1 LFEKQQ
7 SIRYQSSLNNGQ
19 ASLRGIR
26 LDTQFIVSTAIILA
40 TFGIYIGIAIY
51 NKARATSDFYV
62 AGRGIPPVFNGMA
75 IGADW
80 MSAASFIGLAGTVM
94 ILGYDGLAYIMGW
107 TGGYLL
113 LTFLLAPQLRKY
125 GRYTVPEFIGDR
137 YASHTARVIAAIC
150 TIIISFTYSIG
161 QLSGSGVV
169 IGRLFEIDAKVGTL
183 IGVVLIAFYSAFGGM
198 KGITWTQVAQ
208 YIILIIAYLIPVIFM
223 SLQITGNPMP
233 WISYGDIVGKMGE
246 LDRELGISE
255 YFAPFT
261 NGTKWQ
267 FIALLFT
274 LMAGTA
280 GLPHVIVRFYT
291 VSTMKAA
298 RWSGAW
304 ALLFI
309 GLLYL
314 SAPAYAA
321 FSRFILM
328 TKVAGSNIDALPSW
342 TKSWVDTGK
351 LKVADSNGDGILQ
364 WKELIISNDI
374 VVMATPEIAN
384 LGVFVIGLVAAGA
397 MAAALSTAGGL
408 MIAISSSFAHDI
420 YYRVFKPNATE
431 KSRLAV
437 ARWSIVVATV
447 LAGLVALNPPG
458 VITQIVAWAFALA
471 SGTFFPALV
480 LGVWWK
486 RSNAKGVIAGLLF
499 GLGVTLTYIFMARAG
514 ITILGII
521 GTGAGIFGATA
532 GFLANIIVSLITK
545 APSQKLQEEVID
557 LRYPEQMTFKNGEV
571 WVDDDV
577 NLTK

>member
-1 LFEKQQ
+1 M
-7 SIRYQSSLNNGQ
+7 
-19 ASLRGIR
+19 
-26 LDTQFIVSTAIILA
+26 DTQFLVSLTIILA
-40 TFGIYIGIAIY
+40 TFALYIGIAIY
-51 NKARATSDFYV
+51 NKAKATSDFYV
-62 AGRGIPPVFNGMA
+62 AGRGVPPIFNGMA

-80 MSAASFIGLAGTVM
+80 MSAASFIGMAGTIM
-94 ILGYDGLAYIMGW
+94 LLGYDGLAYIMGW

-137 YASHTARVIAAIC
+137 FDSHTARVIAAVI

-169 IGRLFEIDAKVGTL
+169 IGRLFEIDAKLGTM
-183 IGVVLIAFYSAFGGM
+183 IGVVLIAFYAAFGGM

-233 WISYGDIVGKMGE
+233 WLSYGELVGKMGE

-267 FIALLFT
+267 FLALMFT

-328 TKVAGSNIDALPSW
+328 TKVAGSKISELPEW
-342 TKSWVDTGK
+342 TKTWVDTGK
-351 LKVADSNGDGILQ
+351 LQVADGNGDGILQ
-364 WKELIISNDI
+364 WSELVISNDI

-420 YYRVFKPNATE
+420 YYRVLKPNSTE
-431 KSRLAV
+431 KKRLSV
-437 ARWSIVVATV
+437 ARWSIVIAT
-447 LAGLVALNPPG
+447 LFAGLIALNPPG
-458 VITQIVAWAFALA
+458 AITQIVAWAFALA
-471 SGTFFPALV
+471 TGTFFPALV

-486 RSNAKGVIAGLLF
+486 RSNAKGVIAGLLV
-499 GLGVTLTYIFMARAG
+499 GLGVTLTYIFAAKYG
-514 ITILGII
+514 GFTILGII
-521 GTGAGIFGATA
+521 DTGAGVFGAA
-532 GFLANIIVSLITK
+532 AAFLTNIIVSLSTE
-545 APSQKLQEEVID
+545 APSQKIQEEVID
-557 LRYPEQMTFKNGEV
+557 LRYPEQMVYKNGEV
-571 WVDDDV
+571 WMNDG
-577 NLTK
+577 TKEL

>member
-1 LFEKQQ
+1 MD
-7 SIRYQSSLNNGQ
+7 N
-19 ASLRGIR
+19 
-26 LDTQFIVSTAIILA
+26 QFIVSLSIILV
-40 TFGIYIGIAIY
+40 TFALYIGIAIY
-51 NKARATSDFYV
+51 NKAKQTSDFYV
-62 AGRGIPPVFNGMA
+62 AGRGVPPVFNGMA

-80 MSAASFIGLAGTVM
+80 MSAASFIGLAGTIM
-94 ILGYDGLAYIMGW
+94 LLGYDGLAYIMGW

-113 LTFLLAPQLRKY
+113 LTFLLAPQLRKS

-137 YASHTARVIAAIC
+137 FNSHSARVIAALC

-169 IGRLFEIDAKVGTL
+169 IGRLLEVDAKIGTL
-183 IGVVLIAFYSAFGGM
+183 IGVVLIAFYAGFGGM

-223 SLQITGNPMP
+223 SLQLTSNPLP
-233 WISYGDIVGKMGE
+233 WLSYGKIVEEMGQ
-246 LDRELGISE
+246 LDRELGVSE

-267 FIALLFT
+267 FLALMFT

-328 TKVAGSNIDALPSW
+328 TKVAGQPISQLPSW
-342 TKSWVDTGK
+342 TESWVNTGK
-351 LKVADSNGDGILQ
+351 LKIADTNGDGILQ
-364 WKELIISNDI
+364 WNELIIANDI

-384 LGVFVIGLVAAGA
+384 LGVFIIGLVAAGA

-408 MIAISSSFAHDI
+408 MISISSSFAHDI
-420 YYRVFKPNATE
+420 YYRVLRPNATD
-431 KSRLAV
+431 KNRLMV
-437 ARWSIVVATV
+437 GRLTIVTATV

-458 VITQIVAWAFALA
+458 AITQIVAWAFALA
-471 SGTFFPALV
+471 SGTFFPALI

-486 RSNAKGVIAGLLF
+486 RANAPGVISGMLVGLA
-499 GLGVTLTYIFMARAG
+499 VTLAYIFAAKFG
-514 ITILGII
+514 GFTVLGII
-521 GTGAGIFGATA
+521 DTGAGIFGATA
-532 GFLANIIVSLITK
+532 AIITIIVVSLRTK
-545 APSQKLQEEVID
+545 APSQKIQDEVLD
-557 LRYPEQMTFKNGEV
+557 LRYPEQMTYKDGDV
-571 WVDDDV
+571 WM
-577 NLTK
+577 NK

>member
-1 LFEKQQ
+1 M
-7 SIRYQSSLNNGQ
+7 
-19 ASLRGIR
+19 
-26 LDTQFIVSTAIILA
+26 DTQFIVSLIIILA
-40 TFGIYIGIAIY
+40 TFALYIGIALF
-51 NKARATSDFYV
+51 NKAKETSDFYV
-62 AGRGIPPVFNGMA
+62 AGRGVPPIFNGMA

-80 MSAASFIGLAGTVM
+80 MSAASFIGMAGTIM
-94 ILGYDGLAYIMGW
+94 LLGYDGLAYIMGW

-113 LTFLLAPQLRKY
+113 LTFLLAPQLRKS

-137 YASHTARVIAAIC
+137 YDSHTARIIAAIC

-169 IGRLFEIDAKVGTL
+169 IGRLFEIDAKLGTI
-183 IGVVLIAFYSAFGGM
+183 IGVVLIAFYAAFGGM

-208 YIILIIAYLIPVIFM
+208 YLVLIIAYLVPVIFM
-223 SLQITGNPMP
+223 SLQLTNNPLP
-233 WISYGDIVGKMGE
+233 WLSYGELVEQMGE

-267 FIALLFT
+267 FLALMFT

-309 GLLYL
+309 GLLYF

-328 TKVAGSNIDALPSW
+328 TKVAGSKIAELPAW

-351 LKVADSNGDGILQ
+351 LQVADTNGDGILQ
-364 WKELIISNDI
+364 WNELIIANDI

-384 LGVFVIGLVAAGA
+384 LGLFVIGLVAAGA

-408 MIAISSSFAHDI
+408 MISISSSFAHDI
-420 YYRVFKPNATE
+420 YYRVFRPNATE
-431 KSRLAV
+431 KNRLSV
-437 ARWSIVVATV
+437 ARWSIVIATA
-447 LAGLVALNPPG
+447 LAGIIALNPPG
-458 VITQIVAWAFALA
+458 AITQIVAWAFALA
-471 SGTFFPALV
+471 TGTFFPALV

-486 RSNAKGVIAGLLF
+486 RSNANGVIAGLLV
-499 GLGVTLTYIFMARAG
+499 GLTVTLTYIFAAKYG
-514 ITILGII
+514 GFTILGII
-521 GTGAGIFGATA
+521 DTGAGVFGAIAAFAT
-532 GFLANIIVSLITK
+532 NIIVSLMTK
-545 APSQKLQEEVID
+545 APSQKIQDEVVN
-557 LRYPEQMTFKNGEV
+557 LRYPEQMIYKDGDV
-571 WVDDDV
+571 WINDG
-577 NLTK
+577 K

>member
-1 LFEKQQ
+1 M
-7 SIRYQSSLNNGQ
+7 S
-19 ASLRGIR
+19 
-26 LDTQFIVSTAIILA
+26 LDTQFLVSLSIILC
-40 TFGIYIGIAIY
+40 TFALYIGIAIY
-51 NKARATSDFYV
+51 NKAKATSDFYV
-62 AGRGIPPVFNGMA
+62 AGRGVPPIFNGMA

-80 MSAASFIGLAGTVM
+80 MSAASFIGMAGTIM
-94 ILGYDGLAYIMGW
+94 LLGYDGLAYIMGW

-125 GRYTVPEFIGDR
+125 GRYTVPDFIGDR
-137 YASHTARVIAAIC
+137 FDSHTARVIAAIC

-169 IGRLFEIDAKVGTL
+169 IGRLFEIDAKVGTM
-183 IGVVLIAFYSAFGGM
+183 IGVVLIAFYAAFGGM

-223 SLQITGNPMP
+223 SLQLTGNPMP
-233 WISYGDIVGKMGE
+233 WISYGELVGKMGE

-267 FIALLFT
+267 FLALMFT

-314 SAPAYAA
+314 SAPAYSA

-328 TKVAGSNIDALPSW
+328 TKVAGSKITELPAW
-342 TKSWVDTGK
+342 TKTWVDTGK
-351 LKVADSNGDGILQ
+351 LQVADGNGDGILQ
-364 WKELIISNDI
+364 WSELIISNDI

-384 LGVFVIGLVAAGA
+384 LGMFVIGLVAAGA

-408 MIAISSSFAHDI
+408 MISISSSFAHDI
-420 YYRVFKPNATE
+420 YYRVLKPNATE
-431 KSRLAV
+431 KKRLSV
-437 ARWSIVVATV
+437 ARWSIVLAT
-447 LAGLVALNPPG
+447 LFAGLIALNPPG
-458 VITQIVAWAFALA
+458 AITQIVAWAFALA
-471 SGTFFPALV
+471 TGTFFPALV

-486 RSNAKGVIAGLLF
+486 RSNSQGVIAGLLV
-499 GLGVTLTYIFMARAG
+499 GLSVTLAYIFAAKYG
-514 ITILGII
+514 GFTILGII
-521 GTGAGIFGATA
+521 DTGAGVFGATA
-532 GFLANIIVSLITK
+532 AFAANIIVSLMTP
-545 APSQKLQEEVID
+545 APSQKIQDEVMD
-557 LRYPEQMTFKNGEV
+557 LRYPEQMVYKNGDV
-571 WVDDDV
+571 WMNDDGSKSV
-577 NLTK
+577 

>member
-1 LFEKQQ
+1 M
-7 SIRYQSSLNNGQ
+7 S
-19 ASLRGIR
+19 
-26 LDTQFIVSTAIILA
+26 LDTQFLVSLSIILC
-40 TFGIYIGIAIY
+40 TFALYIGIAIY
-51 NKARATSDFYV
+51 NKAKATSDFYV
-62 AGRGIPPVFNGMA
+62 AGRGVPPIFNGMA

-80 MSAASFIGLAGTVM
+80 MSAASFIGMAGTIM
-94 ILGYDGLAYIMGW
+94 LLGYDGLAYIMGW

-125 GRYTVPEFIGDR
+125 GRYTVPDFIGDR
-137 YASHTARVIAAIC
+137 FDSHTARVIAAIC

-169 IGRLFEIDAKVGTL
+169 IGRLFEIDAKVGTM
-183 IGVVLIAFYSAFGGM
+183 IGVILIAFYAAFGGM

-223 SLQITGNPMP
+223 SLQLTGNPMP
-233 WISYGDIVGKMGE
+233 WISYGELVGKMGE

-267 FIALLFT
+267 FLALMFT

-314 SAPAYAA
+314 SAPAYSA

-328 TKVAGSNIDALPSW
+328 TKVAGSKITELPAW
-342 TKSWVDTGK
+342 TKTWVDTGK
-351 LKVADSNGDGILQ
+351 LQVADGNGDGILQ
-364 WKELIISNDI
+364 WSELIISNDI

-384 LGVFVIGLVAAGA
+384 LGMFVIGLVAAGA

-420 YYRVFKPNATE
+420 YYRVLKPNATE
-431 KSRLAV
+431 KKRLSV
-437 ARWSIVVATV
+437 ARWSIVLAT
-447 LAGLVALNPPG
+447 LFAGLIALNPPG
-458 VITQIVAWAFALA
+458 AITQIVAWAFALA
-471 SGTFFPALV
+471 TGTFFPALV

-486 RSNAKGVIAGLLF
+486 RSNSQGVIAGLLV
-499 GLGVTLTYIFMARAG
+499 GLGVTLAYIFAAKYG
-514 ITILGII
+514 GFTILGII
-521 GTGAGIFGATA
+521 DTGAGVFGAVAAFT
-532 GFLANIIVSLITK
+532 ANILVSLMTP
-545 APSQKLQEEVID
+545 APSQKIQDEVMD
-557 LRYPEQMTFKNGEV
+557 LRYPEQMVYKNGDV
-571 WVDDDV
+571 WMNDDGPKSV
-577 NLTK
+577 

>member
-1 LFEKQQ
+1 M
-7 SIRYQSSLNNGQ
+7 
-19 ASLRGIR
+19 
-26 LDTQFIVSTAIILA
+26 DTQFLVSLTIILA
-40 TFGIYIGIAIY
+40 TFALYIGIALY
-51 NKARATSDFYV
+51 NKAKATSDFYV
-62 AGRGIPPVFNGMA
+62 AGRGVPPIFNGMA

-80 MSAASFIGLAGTVM
+80 MSAASFIGMAGTIM
-94 ILGYDGLAYIMGW
+94 LLGYDGLAYIMGW

-137 YASHTARVIAAIC
+137 FDSHTARVIAAVI

-169 IGRLFEIDAKVGTL
+169 IGRLFEIDAKLGTM
-183 IGVVLIAFYSAFGGM
+183 IGVVLIAFYAAFGGM

-233 WISYGDIVGKMGE
+233 WLSYGELVGKMGE

-267 FIALLFT
+267 FLALMFT

-328 TKVAGSNIDALPSW
+328 TKVAGSKISELPEW
-342 TKSWVDTGK
+342 TKTWVDTGK
-351 LKVADSNGDGILQ
+351 LQVADGNGDGILQ
-364 WKELIISNDI
+364 WSELVISNDI

-420 YYRVFKPNATE
+420 YYRVLKPNSTE
-431 KSRLAV
+431 KKRLSV
-437 ARWSIVVATV
+437 ARWSIVIAT
-447 LAGLVALNPPG
+447 LFAGLIALNPPG
-458 VITQIVAWAFALA
+458 AITQIVAWAFALA
-471 SGTFFPALV
+471 TGTFFPALV

-486 RSNAKGVIAGLLF
+486 RSNAKGVIAGLLV
-499 GLGVTLTYIFMARAG
+499 GLGVTLTYIFAAKYG
-514 ITILGII
+514 GFTILGII
-521 GTGAGIFGATA
+521 DTGAGVFGAA
-532 GFLANIIVSLITK
+532 AAFLTNIIVSLSTE
-545 APSQKLQEEVID
+545 APSQKIQEEVID
-557 LRYPEQMTFKNGEV
+557 LRYPEQMVYKNGEV
-571 WVDDDV
+571 WMNDG
-577 NLTK
+577 TKEL

>member
-1 LFEKQQ
+1 
-7 SIRYQSSLNNGQ
+7 
-19 ASLRGIR
+19 
-26 LDTQFIVSTAIILA
+26 LDTQFFVSLSVILA
-40 TFGIYIGIAIY
+40 SFAIYIGIAIY

-62 AGRGIPPVFNGMA
+62 AGRGVPAVFNGMA

-80 MSAASFIGLAGTVM
+80 MSAASFIGMAGTIM
-94 ILGYDGLAYIMGW
+94 LLGYDGLAYIMGW

-137 YASHTARVIAAIC
+137 YDSHLARFIAAVC

-169 IGRLFEIDAKVGTL
+169 IGRLFEIDAKFGTM
-183 IGVVLIAFYSAFGGM
+183 IGVVLIAFYAAFGGM

-208 YIILIIAYLIPVIFM
+208 YIILITAYLIPVIFM
-223 SLQITGNPMP
+223 SLQLTGNPIP
-233 WISYGDIVGKMGE
+233 WISYGEIIGKMGE

-261 NGTKWQ
+261 NDTKWQ
-267 FIALLFT
+267 FIALMFT

-291 VSTMKAA
+291 VSSMKAA

-328 TKVAGSNIDALPSW
+328 TNVAGSKITELPEW
-342 TKSWVDTGK
+342 TQPWIDTGR
-351 LKVADSNGDGILQ
+351 LQLADENGDGILQ
-364 WKELIISNDI
+364 WNELIISNDI

-420 YYRVFKPNATE
+420 YYRVWKPEATE
-431 KSRLAV
+431 QTRLNV
-437 ARWSIVVATV
+437 ARWSIVIATL
-447 LAGLVALNPPG
+447 LAGVIALNPPG
-458 VITQIVAWAFALA
+458 AITQIVAWAFALA
-471 SGTFFPALV
+471 TGTFFPALV

-486 RSNAKGVIAGLLF
+486 RSNSKGVIAGLLV
-499 GLGVTLTYIFMARAG
+499 GLITTLGYIFAAKYG
-514 ITILGII
+514 GFTILGII
-521 GTGAGIFGATA
+521 DTGAGVFGATA
-532 GFLANIIVSLITK
+532 GFITNIIVSLATDE
-545 APSQKLQEEVID
+545 PSQKIQEEVID
-557 LRYPEQMTFKNGEV
+557 LRYPEQMVYKDGEV
-571 WVDDDV
+571 WIVDDHKK
-577 NLTK
+577 TPY

>member
-1 LFEKQQ
+1 
-7 SIRYQSSLNNGQ
+7 
-19 ASLRGIR
+19 
-26 LDTQFIVSTAIILA
+26 
-40 TFGIYIGIAIY
+40 
-51 NKARATSDFYV
+51 
-62 AGRGIPPVFNGMA
+62 MA

-80 MSAASFIGLAGTVM
+80 MSAASFIGMAGTIM
-94 ILGYDGLAYIMGW
+94 APGYGGLAYIMGW
-107 TGGYLL
+107 TGGYLF

-137 YASHTARVIAAIC
+137 YDSHTARVIAAIC

-169 IGRLFEIDAKVGTL
+169 IGRLFEIDAKLGTM
-183 IGVVLIAFYSAFGGM
+183 IGVVLIAFYAAMGGM

-208 YIILIIAYLIPVIFM
+208 YLVLIIAYLIPVIFM
-223 SLQITGNPMP
+223 SLQITGNPLP

-246 LDRELGISE
+246 IDRELGISE

-267 FIALLFT
+267 FLALMFT

-309 GLLYL
+309 GLLYF

-321 FSRFILM
+321 FSRFILL
-328 TKVAGSNIDALPSW
+328 TQIAGSKIAELPAW

-351 LKVADSNGDGILQ
+351 LQVADGNGDGILQ
-364 WKELIISNDI
+364 WQELVISNDI

-408 MIAISSSFAHDI
+408 MISISSAFAHDI
-420 YYRVFKPNATE
+420 YYRLLKPNSTD
-431 KSRLAV
+431 KQRLTV
-437 ARWSIVVATV
+437 GRWSIVLATL
-447 LAGLVALNPPG
+447 LAGIIALNPPG

-486 RSNAKGVIAGLLF
+486 RSNSKGVIAGLLV
-499 GLGVTLTYIFMARAG
+499 GLGVTLAYIFAAKYG
-514 ITILGII
+514 GFTILGII
-521 GTGAGIFGATA
+521 DTGAGVFGAIA
-532 GFLANIIVSLITK
+532 GFAANVIVSLSTE
-545 APSQKLQEEVID
+545 APSQKLQDEVIN
-557 LRYPEQMTFKNGEV
+557 LRYPEQMTYKDGEV
-571 WVDDDV
+571 WMNDGESE
-577 NLTK
+577 TI

>member
-1 LFEKQQ
+1 M
-7 SIRYQSSLNNGQ
+7 
-19 ASLRGIR
+19 
-26 LDTQFIVSTAIILA
+26 DTQFLVSLSIILA
-40 TFGIYIGIAIY
+40 TFALYIGIAVY

-62 AGRGIPPVFNGMA
+62 AGRGVPPIFNGMA

-80 MSAASFIGLAGTVM
+80 MSAASFIGMAGTIM
-94 ILGYDGLAYIMGW
+94 LLGYDGLAYIMGW

-137 YASHTARVIAAIC
+137 YNSHIARVIAAIC
-150 TIIISFTYSIG
+150 TIVISFTYSIG

-169 IGRLFEIDAKVGTL
+169 IGRLFEIDAKLGTM
-183 IGVVLIAFYSAFGGM
+183 IGVVLIAFYAAFGGM

-223 SLQITGNPMP
+223 SLQLTNNPLP
-233 WISYGDIVGKMGE
+233 WISYGELVGKMGE

-267 FIALLFT
+267 FLALMFT

-328 TKVAGSNIDALPSW
+328 TKVAGSSISELPAW
-342 TKSWVDTGK
+342 TKTWVDTGK
-351 LKVADSNGDGILQ
+351 LQLADGNGDGILQ
-364 WKELIISNDI
+364 WSELIISNDI

-420 YYRVFKPNATE
+420 FYRVWKPNSTE
-431 KSRLAV
+431 KTRLSV
-437 ARWSIVVATV
+437 ARWSIVVATL
-447 LAGLVALNPPG
+447 LAGLIALNPPG
-458 VITQIVAWAFALA
+458 AITQIVAWAFALA
-471 SGTFFPALV
+471 TGTFFPALV

-486 RSNAKGVIAGLLF
+486 RSNAKGVISGLLV
-499 GLGVTLTYIFMARAG
+499 GLGVTLAYIFAAKYG
-514 ITILGII
+514 GFTILGII
-521 GTGAGIFGATA
+521 DTGAGVFGAA
-532 GFLANIIVSLITK
+532 AAFLTNIIVSKATE
-545 APSQKLQEEVID
+545 APSKKIQEEVIN
-557 LRYPEQMTFKNGEV
+557 LRYPEQMIYKDGEV
-571 WVDDDV
+571 WMDEGKSKSV
-577 NLTK
+577 

>member
-1 LFEKQQ
+1 MD
-7 SIRYQSSLNNGQ
+7 N
-19 ASLRGIR
+19 
-26 LDTQFIVSTAIILA
+26 QFIVSLTLILI
-40 TFGIYIGIAIY
+40 TFGLYIGIAIY
-51 NKARATSDFYV
+51 NKARQTSDFYV
-62 AGRGIPPVFNGMA
+62 AGRGVPPIFNGMA

-80 MSAASFIGLAGTVM
+80 MSAASFIGLAGTIM
-94 ILGYDGLAYIMGW
+94 LLGYDGLAYIMGW

-137 YASHTARVIAAIC
+137 FDSHTARVIAAIC

-169 IGRLFEIDAKVGTL
+169 IGRLLEVDARIGTL
-183 IGVVLIAFYSAFGGM
+183 IGVVLIAFYAAFGGM

-208 YIILIIAYLIPVIFM
+208 YIILIIAYLVPVIFM
-223 SLQITGNPMP
+223 SLQLTNNPLPWLTYGNLVNEL
-233 WISYGDIVGKMGE
+233 GA
-246 LDRELGISE
+246 LDRELGLSE

-267 FIALLFT
+267 FLALMFT

-328 TKVAGSNIDALPSW
+328 KQVAGSPIDQLPAW
-342 TKSWVDTGK
+342 TQSWVNTGK
-351 LKVADSNGDGILQ
+351 LQLADTNGDGILQ
-364 WKELIISNDI
+364 WTELIIANDI

-420 YYRVFKPNATE
+420 YYRVMRPNATD
-431 KSRLAV
+431 KNRLMV
-437 ARWSIVVATV
+437 GRVTIVTATV

-458 VITQIVAWAFALA
+458 AITQIVAWAFALA
-471 SGTFFPALV
+471 SGTFFPALL

-486 RSNAKGVIAGLLF
+486 RANAQGVIAGMLV
-499 GLGVTLTYIFMARAG
+499 GLAVTLSYIFAAKYG
-514 ITILGII
+514 GFTVLGII
-521 GTGAGIFGATA
+521 DTGAGVFGATA
-532 GFLANIIVSLITK
+532 AIITIIVVSLRTK
-545 APSQKLQEEVID
+545 APSQKIQDEVVD
-557 LRYPEQMTFKNGEV
+557 LRYPEQMSYKDGNV
-571 WVDDDV
+571 WID
-577 NLTK
+577 N

>member
-1 LFEKQQ
+1 M
-7 SIRYQSSLNNGQ
+7 
-19 ASLRGIR
+19 
-26 LDTQFIVSTAIILA
+26 DTQFLVSLSIILA
-40 TFGIYIGIAIY
+40 TFALYIGIAIY
-51 NKARATSDFYV
+51 NKAKETSEFYV
-62 AGRGIPPVFNGMA
+62 AGRGVPPVFNGMA

-80 MSAASFIGLAGTVM
+80 MSAASFIGMAGTIM
-94 ILGYDGLAYIMGW
+94 LLGYDGLAYIMGW

-137 YASHTARVIAAIC
+137 FDSHTARVIAALC

-169 IGRLFEIDAKVGTL
+169 IGRLFEIDAKLGTM
-183 IGVVLIAFYSAFGGM
+183 IGVVLIAFYAAFGGM

-208 YIILIIAYLIPVIFM
+208 YVILIIAYIIPVVFM
-223 SLQITGNPMP
+223 SLQITGNPAP
-233 WISYGDIVGKMGE
+233 WLSYGELVGKMGE

-267 FIALLFT
+267 FLALMFT

-328 TKVAGSNIDALPSW
+328 TQVAGSKITELPAW
-342 TKSWVDTGK
+342 TKTWVDTGK
-351 LKVADSNGDGILQ
+351 LQVADGNGDGVLQ
-364 WKELIISNDI
+364 WNELIISNDI

-384 LGVFVIGLVAAGA
+384 LGMFVIGLVAAGA

-408 MIAISSSFAHDI
+408 MIAISSAFAHDI
-420 YYRVFKPNATE
+420 FYRVLRPNSTE
-431 KSRLAV
+431 KTRLSV
-437 ARWSIVVATV
+437 ARWSIVIATL
-447 LAGLVALNPPG
+447 LAGLIALNPPG
-458 VITQIVAWAFALA
+458 AITQIVAWAFALA
-471 SGTFFPALV
+471 TGTFFPALV

-486 RSNAKGVIAGLLF
+486 RSNSQGVIAGLLV
-499 GLGVTLTYIFMARAG
+499 GLGVTLAYIFAAKYG
-514 ITILGII
+514 GYTILGII
-521 GTGAGIFGATA
+521 DTGAGVFGAA
-532 GFLANIIVSLITK
+532 AAFAANIIVSLMTA
-545 APSQKLQEEVID
+545 APSQKIQEEVMD
-557 LRYPEQMTFKNGEV
+557 LRYPEQMVYKDGEV
-571 WVDDDV
+571 WMNDDGSKSV
-577 NLTK
+577 

>member
-1 LFEKQQ
+1 M
-7 SIRYQSSLNNGQ
+7 
-19 ASLRGIR
+19 
-26 LDTQFIVSTAIILA
+26 DTQFLVSLSIILA
-40 TFGIYIGIAIY
+40 TFALYIGIAIY
-51 NKARATSDFYV
+51 NKAKETSEFYV
-62 AGRGIPPVFNGMA
+62 AGRGVPPIFNGMA

-80 MSAASFIGLAGTVM
+80 MSAASFIGMAGTIM
-94 ILGYDGLAYIMGW
+94 LLGYDGLAYIMGW

-137 YASHTARVIAAIC
+137 FDSHTARVIAALC

-169 IGRLFEIDAKVGTL
+169 IGRLFEIDAKLGTM
-183 IGVVLIAFYSAFGGM
+183 IGVVLIAFYAAFGGM

-208 YIILIIAYLIPVIFM
+208 YVILIIAYLIPVIFM
-223 SLQITGNPMP
+223 ALQLTGNPMP
-233 WISYGDIVGKMGE
+233 WISYGELVGKMGE

-267 FIALLFT
+267 FLALMFT

-328 TKVAGSNIDALPSW
+328 TQVAGSKITELPAW
-342 TKSWVDTGK
+342 TKTWVDTGK
-351 LKVADSNGDGILQ
+351 LQVADGNGDGVLQ

-384 LGVFVIGLVAAGA
+384 LGMFVIGLVAAGA

-408 MIAISSSFAHDI
+408 MIAISSAFAHDI
-420 YYRVFKPNATE
+420 FYRVLKPKSTE
-431 KSRLAV
+431 KTRLSV
-437 ARWSIVVATV
+437 ARWSIVIATL
-447 LAGLVALNPPG
+447 LAGVIALNPPG
-458 VITQIVAWAFALA
+458 AITQIVAWAFALA
-471 SGTFFPALV
+471 TGTFFPALV

-486 RSNAKGVIAGLLF
+486 RSNSQGVIAGLLV
-499 GLGVTLTYIFMARAG
+499 GLGVTLAYIFAAKYG
-514 ITILGII
+514 GFTILGIVD
-521 GTGAGIFGATA
+521 TGAGVFGATA
-532 GFLANIIVSLITK
+532 AFAANIIVSLMTA
-545 APSQKLQEEVID
+545 APSQKIQEEVMD
-557 LRYPEQMTFKNGEV
+557 LRYPEQMVYKDGEV
-571 WVDDDV
+571 WMNDDGSKSV
-577 NLTK
+577 

>member
-1 LFEKQQ
+1 M
-7 SIRYQSSLNNGQ
+7 
-19 ASLRGIR
+19 
-26 LDTQFIVSTAIILA
+26 DTQFLVSLTIILA
-40 TFGIYIGIAIY
+40 TFALYIGIAIY
-51 NKARATSDFYV
+51 NKAKATSDFYV
-62 AGRGIPPVFNGMA
+62 AGRGVPPIFNGMA

-80 MSAASFIGLAGTVM
+80 MSAASFIGMAGTIM
-94 ILGYDGLAYIMGW
+94 LLGYDGLAYIMGW

-137 YASHTARVIAAIC
+137 FDSHTARVIAAVI

-169 IGRLFEIDAKVGTL
+169 IGRLFEIDAKLGTM
-183 IGVVLIAFYSAFGGM
+183 IGVVLIAFYAAFGGM

-233 WISYGDIVGKMGE
+233 WLSYGELVGKMGE

-267 FIALLFT
+267 FLALMFT

-328 TKVAGSNIDALPSW
+328 TKVAGSKISELPEW
-342 TKSWVDTGK
+342 TKTWVDTGK
-351 LKVADSNGDGILQ
+351 LQVADANGDGILQ
-364 WKELIISNDI
+364 WSELVISNDI

-420 YYRVFKPNATE
+420 YYRVLKPNSTE
-431 KSRLAV
+431 KKRLSV
-437 ARWSIVVATV
+437 ARWSIVIAT
-447 LAGLVALNPPG
+447 LFAGLIALNPPG
-458 VITQIVAWAFALA
+458 AITQIVAWAFALA
-471 SGTFFPALV
+471 TGTFFPALV

-486 RSNAKGVIAGLLF
+486 RSNAKGVIAGLLV
-499 GLGVTLTYIFMARAG
+499 GLGVTLTYIFAAKYG
-514 ITILGII
+514 GFTILGII
-521 GTGAGIFGATA
+521 DTGAGVFGAA
-532 GFLANIIVSLITK
+532 AAFLTNIIVSLSTE
-545 APSQKLQEEVID
+545 APSQKIQEEVID
-557 LRYPEQMTFKNGEV
+557 LRYPEQMVYKNGEV
-571 WVDDDV
+571 WMNDG
-577 NLTK
+577 TKQL

>member
-1 LFEKQQ
+1 MD
-7 SIRYQSSLNNGQ
+7 
-19 ASLRGIR
+19 A
-26 LDTQFIVSTAIILA
+26 QFIVSLTIILL
-40 TFGIYIGIAIY
+40 TFALYIGIAIY
-51 NKARATSDFYV
+51 NTAKQTSDFYV
-62 AGRGIPPVFNGMA
+62 AGRGVPPIFNGMA

-80 MSAASFIGLAGTVM
+80 MSAASFIGMAGTIM
-94 ILGYDGLAYIMGW
+94 LLGYDGLAYIMGW

-137 YASHTARVIAAIC
+137 YNSHLARVIAAIC

-169 IGRLFEIDAKVGTL
+169 IGRLFEIDVKIGTM
-183 IGVVLIAFYSAFGGM
+183 IGVILIAFYAAFGGM

-223 SLQITGNPMP
+223 SLQITNNPAP
-233 WISYGDIVGKMGE
+233 WLSYGKIVEEMGE
-246 LDRELGISE
+246 LDRQLGISE

-261 NGTKWQ
+261 NDTKWQ
-267 FIALLFT
+267 FLALMFT

-328 TKVAGSNIDALPSW
+328 TNVAGRKLSELPAW
-342 TKSWVDTGK
+342 TETWVHTGK
-351 LKVADSNGDGILQ
+351 LQIADGNGDGILQ
-364 WKELIISNDI
+364 WNELIISNDI

-384 LGVFVIGLVAAGA
+384 LGMFVIGLVAAGA

-420 YYRVFKPNATE
+420 YYRVLKPQASE
-431 KSRLAV
+431 KNRLAV
-437 ARWSIVVATV
+437 ARWSIVIATL
-447 LAGLVALNPPG
+447 LAGVIALDPPG
-458 VITQIVAWAFALA
+458 AITQIVAWAFALA
-471 SGTFFPALV
+471 SGTFFPAL
-480 LGVWWK
+480 LIGVWWK
-486 RSNAKGVIAGLLF
+486 RSNTPGVISGMIVGLA
-499 GLGVTLTYIFMARAG
+499 VTLIYIFASKYGGFTIAG
-514 ITILGII
+514 IID
-521 GTGAGIFGATA
+521 TGAGVFGAFA
-532 GFLANIIVSLITK
+532 GIVTNILVSLSTK
-545 APSQKLQEEVID
+545 APSIEKQEEVIN
-557 LRYPEQMTFKNGEV
+557 LRYPEQMTYKDGDV
-571 WVDDDV
+571 WMD
-577 NLTK
+577 

>member
-1 LFEKQQ
+1 M
-7 SIRYQSSLNNGQ
+7 
-19 ASLRGIR
+19 
-26 LDTQFIVSTAIILA
+26 DTQFLVSLSIILA
-40 TFGIYIGIAIY
+40 TFALYIGIAIY
-51 NKARATSDFYV
+51 NKAKETSEFYV
-62 AGRGIPPVFNGMA
+62 AGRGVPPIFNGMA

-80 MSAASFIGLAGTVM
+80 MSAASFIGMAGTIM
-94 ILGYDGLAYIMGW
+94 LLGYDGLAYIMGW

-137 YASHTARVIAAIC
+137 FDSHTARVIAALC

-169 IGRLFEIDAKVGTL
+169 IGRLFEIDAKLGTM
-183 IGVVLIAFYSAFGGM
+183 IGVVLIAFYAAFGGM

-208 YIILIIAYLIPVIFM
+208 YVILIIAYLIPVIFM
-223 SLQITGNPMP
+223 ALQLTGNPMP
-233 WISYGDIVGKMGE
+233 WISYGELVGKMGE

-267 FIALLFT
+267 FLALMFT

-328 TKVAGSNIDALPSW
+328 TQVAGSKITELPAW
-342 TKSWVDTGK
+342 TKTWVDTGK
-351 LKVADSNGDGILQ
+351 LQVADGNGDGVLQ

-384 LGVFVIGLVAAGA
+384 LGMFVIGLVAAGA

-408 MIAISSSFAHDI
+408 MIAISSAFAHDI
-420 YYRVFKPNATE
+420 FYRVLKPDSTE
-431 KSRLAV
+431 KTRLSV
-437 ARWSIVVATV
+437 ARWSIVIATL
-447 LAGLVALNPPG
+447 LAGVIALNPPG
-458 VITQIVAWAFALA
+458 AITQIVAWAFALA
-471 SGTFFPALV
+471 TGTFFPALV

-486 RSNAKGVIAGLLF
+486 RSNSQGVIAGLLV
-499 GLGVTLTYIFMARAG
+499 GLGVTLAYIFAAKYG
-514 ITILGII
+514 GFTILGII
-521 GTGAGIFGATA
+521 DTGAGVFGATA
-532 GFLANIIVSLITK
+532 AFAANIIVSLMTA
-545 APSQKLQEEVID
+545 APSQKIQEEVMD
-557 LRYPEQMTFKNGEV
+557 LRYPEQMVYKDGEV
-571 WVDDDV
+571 WMNDDGSKSV
-577 NLTK
+577 

>member
-1 LFEKQQ
+1 MDVQFLV
-7 SIRYQSSLNNGQ
+7 SL
-19 ASLRGIR
+19 ALIA
-26 LDTQFIVSTAIILA
+26 L
-40 TFGIYIGIAIY
+40 TFGLYIWIAVY
-51 NKARATSDFYV
+51 NKAKATSDFYV
-62 AGRGIPPVFNGMA
+62 AGRGVPPVFNGMA

-80 MSAASFIGLAGTVM
+80 MSAASFIGMAGTVM

-107 TGGYLL
+107 SGGYLL

-137 YASHTARVIAAIC
+137 YKSNTARLIAAVA

-169 IGRLFEIDAKVGTL
+169 IGRLLEVDAAVGTL
-183 IGVVLIAFYSAFGGM
+183 IGVVLIAFYSALGGM

-208 YIILIIAYLIPVIFM
+208 YIILIVAYLVPVIFM
-223 SLQITGNPMP
+223 SLQLTQNPLP
-233 WISYGDIVGKMGE
+233 WISYGEVISDLNA
-246 LDRELGISE
+246 LDQELGISE
-255 YFAPFT
+255 YLVPFT
-261 NGTKWQ
+261 EATKWQ
-267 FIALLFT
+267 FLALMFT

-328 TKVAGSNIDALPSW
+328 TNVAGQAIDNLPAW
-342 TKSWVDTGK
+342 TSSWVDTGR
-351 LKVADSNGDGILQ
+351 LSVADQNGDGILQ
-364 WKELIISNDI
+364 WSEIVISNDI

-384 LGVFVIGLVAAGA
+384 LGIFVIGLMAAGA

-408 MIAISSSFAHDI
+408 MIAISAALSHDI
-420 YYRVFKPNATE
+420 YFRTINPNASE
-431 KSRLAV
+431 KKRLAV
-437 ARWSIVVATV
+437 GRWSIVIATLV
-447 LAGLVALNPPG
+447 AGLTALNPPG
-458 VITQIVAWAFALA
+458 AITQIVAWAFALA
-471 SGTFFPALV
+471 SGSFFPALL

-486 RSNAKGVIAGLLF
+486 RANGPGAIAGMLV
-499 GLGVTLTYIFMARAG
+499 GLMVTLGYIFASKYG
-514 ITILGII
+514 GFTILGII
-521 GTGAGIFGATA
+521 DTGAGVFGAASAIFT
-532 GFLANIIVSLITK
+532 NIIVSLATK
-545 APSQKLQEEVID
+545 APSKEIQEEVLD
-557 LRYPEQMTFKNGEV
+557 LRYPEQMTYKDGEV
-571 WVDDDV
+571 WMND
-577 NLTK
+577 NNH

>member
-1 LFEKQQ
+1 M
-7 SIRYQSSLNNGQ
+7 
-19 ASLRGIR
+19 
-26 LDTQFIVSTAIILA
+26 DTQFLVSLSIILA
-40 TFGIYIGIAIY
+40 TFALYIGIAVY

-62 AGRGIPPVFNGMA
+62 AGRGVPPIFNGMA

-80 MSAASFIGLAGTVM
+80 MSAASFIGMAGTIM
-94 ILGYDGLAYIMGW
+94 LLGYDGLAYIMGW

-137 YASHTARVIAAIC
+137 YNSHTARVIAAIC
-150 TIIISFTYSIG
+150 TIVISFTYSIG

-169 IGRLFEIDAKVGTL
+169 IGRLFEIDAKLGTM
-183 IGVVLIAFYSAFGGM
+183 IGVVLIAFYAAFGGM

-223 SLQITGNPMP
+223 SLQLTNNPLP
-233 WISYGDIVGKMGE
+233 WISYGELVGKMGE

-267 FIALLFT
+267 FLALMFT

-328 TKVAGSNIDALPSW
+328 TKVAGSSISELPAW
-342 TKSWVDTGK
+342 TKTWVDTGK
-351 LKVADSNGDGILQ
+351 LQLADGNGDGILQ
-364 WKELIISNDI
+364 WSELIISNDI

-420 YYRVFKPNATE
+420 FYRVWKPNSTE
-431 KSRLAV
+431 KTRLSV
-437 ARWSIVVATV
+437 ARWSIVVATL
-447 LAGLVALNPPG
+447 LAGLIALNPPG
-458 VITQIVAWAFALA
+458 AITQIVAWAFALA
-471 SGTFFPALV
+471 TGTFFPALV

-486 RSNAKGVIAGLLF
+486 CSNAKGVISGLLV
-499 GLGVTLTYIFMARAG
+499 GLGVTLAYIFAAKYG
-514 ITILGII
+514 GFTILGII
-521 GTGAGIFGATA
+521 DTGAGVFGAA
-532 GFLANIIVSLITK
+532 AAFLTNIIVSKATE
-545 APSQKLQEEVID
+545 APSKKIQEEVIN
-557 LRYPEQMTFKNGEV
+557 LRYPEQMIYKDGEV
-571 WVDDDV
+571 WMDEGKSKSV
-577 NLTK
+577 

>member
-1 LFEKQQ
+1 M
-7 SIRYQSSLNNGQ
+7 
-19 ASLRGIR
+19 
-26 LDTQFIVSTAIILA
+26 DTQFLVSFAIIIA
-40 TFGIYIGIAIY
+40 TFALYIGIAIF
-51 NKARATSDFYV
+51 NKAKATSDFYV
-62 AGRGIPPVFNGMA
+62 ASRGVPPIFNGMA

-80 MSAASFIGLAGTVM
+80 MSAASFIGMAGTIM
-94 ILGYDGLAYIMGW
+94 LLGYDGLAYIMGW

-137 YASHTARVIAAIC
+137 YDSHTARVIAAIC
-150 TIIISFTYSIG
+150 TIAISFTYSVG

-169 IGRLFEIDAKVGTL
+169 IGRLFEIDAKLGTM
-183 IGVVLIAFYSAFGGM
+183 IGVVLIAFYAAFGGM

-208 YIILIIAYLIPVIFM
+208 YLVLIIAYLIPVIFM
-223 SLQITGNPMP
+223 SLQLTSSALP
-233 WISYGDIVGKMGE
+233 WLSYGELVGKMGE

-267 FIALLFT
+267 FLALMFT
-274 LMAGTA
+274 LMCGTA

-328 TKVAGSNIDALPSW
+328 TKIAGSKITELPAW
-342 TKSWVDTGK
+342 TKSWIDTGK
-351 LKVADSNGDGILQ
+351 LQMADGNSDGVLQ
-364 WKELIISNDI
+364 WNELIISNDI

-408 MIAISSSFAHDI
+408 MISISSAFAHDI
-420 YYRVFKPNATE
+420 FYRVWKPNATE
-431 KSRLAV
+431 KTRLSV
-437 ARWSIVVATV
+437 GRWSIVVATL
-447 LAGLVALNPPG
+447 LAGLIALNPPG
-458 VITQIVAWAFALA
+458 AITQIVAWAFALA
-471 SGTFFPALV
+471 TGTFFPALV

-486 RSNAKGVIAGLLF
+486 RSNAQGVIAGLLI
-499 GLGVTLTYIFMARAG
+499 GLAVTLGYIFAAKYG
-514 ITILGII
+514 GFTILGII
-521 GTGAGIFGATA
+521 DTGAGVFGAIA
-532 GFLANIIVSLITK
+532 AFLANIIVSLATA
-545 APSQKLQEEVID
+545 APSQKIQEEVLD
-557 LRYPEQMTFKNGEV
+557 LRYPEQMVYKDGEV
-571 WVDDDV
+571 WM
-577 NLTK
+577 NEEKA

>member
-1 LFEKQQ
+1 
-7 SIRYQSSLNNGQ
+7 
-19 ASLRGIR
+19 
-26 LDTQFIVSTAIILA
+26 LDTQFLVSLSIILA
-40 TFGIYIGIAIY
+40 TFGLYIGIAIY
-51 NKARATSDFYV
+51 NTAKQTSDFYV
-62 AGRGIPPVFNGMA
+62 ASRGVPPVFNGMA

-80 MSAASFIGLAGTVM
+80 MSAASFIGMAGTIM
-94 ILGYDGLAYIMGW
+94 LLGYDGLAYIMGW

-137 YASHTARVIAAIC
+137 YNSHTARVIAAIS

-169 IGRLFEIDAKVGTL
+169 IGRLFEIDAKLGTM
-183 IGVVLIAFYSAFGGM
+183 IGVVLIAFYAAFGGM

-223 SLQITGNPMP
+223 SLQVTSSALP
-233 WISYGDIVGKMGE
+233 WLSYGELVGKMGE

-267 FIALLFT
+267 FLALMFT

-328 TKVAGSNIDALPSW
+328 TKVAGSKISELPAW
-342 TKSWVDTGK
+342 TKTWVDTGK
-351 LKVADSNGDGILQ
+351 LQVADGNGDGVLQ
-364 WKELIISNDI
+364 WSELIISNDI

-408 MIAISSSFAHDI
+408 MIAISSAFAHDI
-420 YYRVFKPNATE
+420 YYRVMKPNATE
-431 KSRLAV
+431 KTRLNV
-437 ARWSIVVATV
+437 ARLSIVIAT
-447 LAGLVALNPPG
+447 LFAGLIALDPPG
-458 VITQIVAWAFALA
+458 AITQIVAWAFALA
-471 SGTFFPALV
+471 SGTFFPALI

-486 RSNAKGVIAGLLF
+486 RSNSQGVIAGMLV
-499 GLGVTLTYIFMARAG
+499 GLAVTLGYIFAAKYG
-514 ITILGII
+514 GFTILGII
-521 GTGAGIFGATA
+521 DTGAGVFGATA
-532 GFLANIIVSLITK
+532 AILANVIVSLATP
-545 APSQKLQEEVID
+545 APSQKIQEEVLD
-557 LRYPEQMTFKNGEV
+557 LRYPEQMTYKNGEV
-571 WVDDDV
+571 WMNDDA
-577 NLTK
+577 TKSV

>member
-1 LFEKQQ
+1 MD
-7 SIRYQSSLNNGQ
+7 
-19 ASLRGIR
+19 A
-26 LDTQFIVSTAIILA
+26 QFIVSLALIVA
-40 TFGIYIGIAIY
+40 TFALYIGIAIY

-62 AGRGIPPVFNGMA
+62 AGRGVPPVFNGMA

-80 MSAASFIGLAGTVM
+80 MSAASFIGMAGTVM

-137 YASHTARVIAAIC
+137 YRSNTARLIAAVA
-150 TIIISFTYSIG
+150 TIIISFTYSVG

-169 IGRLFEIDAKVGTL
+169 IGRLLEVNTVIGTL
-183 IGVVLIAFYSAFGGM
+183 IGVVLIAFYSAMGGM

-208 YIILIIAYLIPVIFM
+208 YLVLIIAYLIPVIFM
-223 SLQITGNPMP
+223 SMQLTQNPAP
-233 WISYGDIVGKMGE
+233 WLSYGDVVSEMRAI
-246 LDRELGISE
+246 DQELGISE
-255 YFAPFT
+255 YVVPFT
-261 NGTKWQ
+261 EGTKWQ
-267 FIALLFT
+267 FIALMFT

-291 VSTMKAA
+291 VATMKAA

-328 TKVAGSNIDALPSW
+328 TEVAGSSLNNLPAW
-342 TKSWVDTGK
+342 TQAWVDTGR
-351 LKVADSNGDGILQ
+351 LSLADSNSDGVLQ
-364 WKELIISNDI
+364 WSELVISNDI

-384 LGVFVIGLVAAGA
+384 LGIFVIGLMAAGA

-408 MIAISSSFAHDI
+408 MIAISAALSHDI
-420 YYRVFKPNATE
+420 YFRSINPNASE
-431 KSRLAV
+431 KKRLAV
-437 ARWSIVVATV
+437 GRWSIVLATV
-447 LAGLVALNPPG
+447 AAGLIALNPPG
-458 VITQIVAWAFALA
+458 AITQIVAWAFALA
-471 SGTFFPALV
+471 SGSFFPALL

-486 RSNAKGVIAGLLF
+486 RANGPGVIAGMLV
-499 GLGVTLTYIFMARAG
+499 GLSVTLGYIFAAKYG
-514 ITILGII
+514 GFTILGII
-521 GTGAGIFGATA
+521 DTGAGVFGAA
-532 GFLANIIVSLITK
+532 AAILANIVVSLMT
-545 APSQKLQEEVID
+545 APPSKQTQDEVTD
-557 LRYPEQMTFKNGEV
+557 LRYPEQIEYKDGEY
-571 WVDDDV
+571 WLKEDA
-577 NLTK
+577 K

>member
-1 LFEKQQ
+1 M
-7 SIRYQSSLNNGQ
+7 
-19 ASLRGIR
+19 
-26 LDTQFIVSTAIILA
+26 DTQFLVSLSIILA
-40 TFGIYIGIAIY
+40 TFALYIGIAVY

-62 AGRGIPPVFNGMA
+62 AGRGVPPIFNGMA

-80 MSAASFIGLAGTVM
+80 MSAASFIGMAGTIM
-94 ILGYDGLAYIMGW
+94 LLGYDGLAYIMGW

-137 YASHTARVIAAIC
+137 YNSHTARVIAAIC
-150 TIIISFTYSIG
+150 TIVISFTYSIG

-169 IGRLFEIDAKVGTL
+169 IGRLFEIDAKLGTM
-183 IGVVLIAFYSAFGGM
+183 IGVVLIAFYAAFGGM

-223 SLQITGNPMP
+223 SLQLTNNPLP
-233 WISYGDIVGKMGE
+233 WISYGELVGKMGE

-267 FIALLFT
+267 FLALMFT

-328 TKVAGSNIDALPSW
+328 TKVAGSSISELPAW
-342 TKSWVDTGK
+342 TKTWVDTGK
-351 LKVADSNGDGILQ
+351 LQLADGNGDGILQ
-364 WKELIISNDI
+364 WSELIISNDI

-420 YYRVFKPNATE
+420 FYRVWKPNSTE
-431 KSRLAV
+431 KTRLSV
-437 ARWSIVVATV
+437 ARWSIVVATL
-447 LAGLVALNPPG
+447 LAGLIALNPPG
-458 VITQIVAWAFALA
+458 AITQIVAWAFALA
-471 SGTFFPALV
+471 TGTFFPALV

-486 RSNAKGVIAGLLF
+486 RSNAKGVISGLLV
-499 GLGVTLTYIFMARAG
+499 GLGVTLAYIFAAKYG
-514 ITILGII
+514 GFTILGII
-521 GTGAGIFGATA
+521 DTGAGVFGAA
-532 GFLANIIVSLITK
+532 AAFLTNIIVSKATE
-545 APSQKLQEEVID
+545 APSQKIQEEVIN
-557 LRYPEQMTFKNGEV
+557 LRYPEQMIYKDGEV
-571 WVDDDV
+571 WMDEGKSKSV
-577 NLTK
+577 

>member
-1 LFEKQQ
+1 MLIHKGGNKLDAQFLV
-7 SIRYQSSLNNGQ
+7 SL
-19 ASLRGIR
+19 
-26 LDTQFIVSTAIILA
+26 TIILL
-40 TFGIYIGIAIY
+40 TFALYIGIAVY
-51 NKARATSDFYV
+51 NTAKQTSDFYV
-62 AGRGIPPVFNGMA
+62 AGRGVPPIFNGMA

-80 MSAASFIGLAGTVM
+80 MSAASFIGLAGTIM
-94 ILGYDGLAYIMGW
+94 LLGYDGLAYIMGW

-137 YASHTARVIAAIC
+137 YNSHTARVIAAIC

-169 IGRLFEIDAKVGTL
+169 IGRLFEIDAKIGTM
-183 IGVVLIAFYSAFGGM
+183 IGVVLIAFYAAFGGM

-223 SLQITGNPMP
+223 SLQITGNPAP
-233 WISYGDIVGKMGE
+233 WLSYGKIVEEMGE
-246 LDRELGISE
+246 LDRQLGISE

-267 FIALLFT
+267 FLALMFT

-304 ALLFI
+304 AILFI

-328 TKVAGSNIDALPSW
+328 TQVAGQKLSELPAW
-342 TKSWVDTGK
+342 TTSWVNTGK
-351 LKVADSNGDGILQ
+351 LQLADGNGDGILQ
-364 WKELIISNDI
+364 WNELIISNDI

-384 LGVFVIGLVAAGA
+384 LGMFVIGLVAAGA

-420 YYRVFKPNATE
+420 YYRVMKPNASE
-431 KSRLAV
+431 KNRLAV
-437 ARWSIVVATV
+437 ARWSIVIAT
-447 LAGLVALNPPG
+447 LFAGIIALNPPG
-458 VITQIVAWAFALA
+458 AITQIVAWAFALA
-471 SGTFFPALV
+471 SGTFFPAL
-480 LGVWWK
+480 LIGVWWK
-486 RSNAKGVIAGLLF
+486 RSNTPGVISGMVVGLA
-499 GLGVTLTYIFMARAG
+499 VTLIYIFASKYGGFTIAG
-514 ITILGII
+514 IID
-521 GTGAGIFGATA
+521 TGAGIFGATA
-532 GFLANIIVSLITK
+532 AILTNVIVSLSTK
-545 APSQKLQEEVID
+545 APSIKAQEEVLN
-557 LRYPEQMTFKNGEV
+557 LRYPEQMTYKDGEV
-571 WVDDDV
+571 WMD
-577 NLTK
+577 